1 MEFSPAKFLNSA
13 TCLHDGQRRARADVA
28 ESENRG
34 AVADHDDESVGPRV
48 SIGEGFVCSDGAAHL
63 SNTRRVGDR
72 EGPLRIERCCGLDRE
87 LATDVSGKDFF
98 VGQLDLGYVDGF
110 SHEGHD
116 DTPD

>member
-1 MEFSPAKFLNSA
+1 MEFSPAKFLNS
-13 TCLHDGQRRARADVA
+13 
-28 ESENRG
+28 G

-72 EGPLRIERCCGLDRE
+72 EGPLSIERCCGLDRE